1 MNNFIVSNLSDK
13 LTKSVTLEI
22 GSKAKNMIANG
33 IKVNNLTLGEPDFTT
48 PEYIGEGAIEAIN
61 KGHLDN
67 RELWKG
73 VPITPDGKVQLRDG
87 RTGEAFDSQR
97 FQVFPDWA
105 GSVLAVIYFSIK
117 KQKK

>member
-48 PEYIGEGAIEAIN
+48 PEYIGEGAIEAI
-61 KGHLDN
+61 KPL
-67 RELWKG
+67 
-73 VPITPDGKVQLRDG
+73 
-87 RTGEAFDSQR
+87 
-97 FQVFPDWA
+97 
-105 GSVLAVIYFSIK
+105 
-117 KQKK
+117 